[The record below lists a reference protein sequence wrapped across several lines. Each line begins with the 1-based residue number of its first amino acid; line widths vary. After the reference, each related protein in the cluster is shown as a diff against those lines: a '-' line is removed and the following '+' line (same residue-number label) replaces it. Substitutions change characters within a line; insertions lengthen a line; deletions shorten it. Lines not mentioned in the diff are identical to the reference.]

1 VSLNGELFTNFI
13 YKAPDQSDVNTRN
26 SSHFF
31 INNLNKKNM
40 LKKVLT
46 VIGAMAVFSAAH
58 SQDSTKGTTTMTYS
72 VDAYTRYD
80 FAGKGNNI
88 TSFTNSTNS
97 FELGMASIRVDHSIG
112 KIAATADLGFG
123 RRAAE
128 FSYNDV
134 SNPQLSLAAVKQ
146 AYVSYQATSK
156 LKFTIGKWATHIGWE
171 LLDAYANRNY
181 SMSYGFSEGPFF
193 HTGLKADITLGA
205 KSGLMIG
212 VANPTDFS
220 TTTSGNKMA
229 IAQFFTGTKDDKIK
243 AYLNFQGGNDSSG
256 ASITQEDLVLN
267 FVLSSK
273 WGLNF
278 DGTIQSV
285 KPKVGDSHSW
295 SSFAAYLCYDPS
307 SKLGWTLREELF
319 SDKDGIKVPG
329 ADNIMATTL
338 SANIHL
344 ANLTIIPELRLDD
357 AKNTIFSD
365 KDGAATKSATSF
377 ILAATYKF

>member
-1 VSLNGELFTNFI
+1 
-13 YKAPDQSDVNTRN
+13 
-26 SSHFF
+26 
-31 INNLNKKNM
+31 M

-46 VIGAMAVFSAAH
+46 VIGAMALLSATQA
-58 SQDSTKGTTTMTYS
+58 QDSTKGTTSLTYS

-80 FAGKGNNI
+80 FAGKGNNV

-97 FELGMASIRVDHSIG
+97 FELGMASIRVDHSFG
-112 KIAATADLGFG
+112 KVAATADLGFG

-128 FSYNDV
+128 FSYNDGLGQ
-134 SNPQLSLAAVKQ
+134 SSLSLAAVKQ

-156 LKFTIGKWATHIGWE
+156 LKFTIGKWATHVGWE

-243 AYLNFQGGNDSSG
+243 AYLNFQGGTDSSG
-256 ASITQEDLVLN
+256 ASVMQEDLVLN

-273 WGLNF
+273 WGFNF
-278 DGTIQSV
+278 DGTVQSI
-285 KPKVGDSHSW
+285 KPKAGDGHSW
-295 SSFAAYLCYDPS
+295 SSFAGYLTYDPS
-307 SKLGWTLREELF
+307 SKIGWTLREELY
-319 SDKDGIKVPG
+319 SDKYNLKVPG
-329 ADNIMATTL
+329 AENIMATTL
-338 SANIHL
+338 SAAIHC
-344 ANLTIIPELRLDD
+344 ANLTIIPELRLDN
-357 AKNTIFSD
+357 AKNNFFAD
-365 KDGAATKSATSF
+365 KDGNGTKSATSF